1 MKKWKLVLLSTLLTG
16 ACALGMNGCANA
28 KARMPENDP
37 VPYTQEQTTPSADT
51 DAPETTPEHPDCPD
65 GKDCPHRK
73 HGHKHA
79 PDGKGMPH
87 RKHTPDGHR
96 PTPLPA
102 PAPDGT
108 EQNAPRTDKGNDR

>member
-16 ACALGMNGCANA
+16 VCALGMNGCANA

-65 GKDCPHRK
+65 GKNCPHRK

-87 RKHTPDGHR
+87 RKHTPDGHH

-102 PAPDGT
+102 PAPDEA
-108 EQNAPRTDKGNDR
+108 EQKTPRTDKGNDR